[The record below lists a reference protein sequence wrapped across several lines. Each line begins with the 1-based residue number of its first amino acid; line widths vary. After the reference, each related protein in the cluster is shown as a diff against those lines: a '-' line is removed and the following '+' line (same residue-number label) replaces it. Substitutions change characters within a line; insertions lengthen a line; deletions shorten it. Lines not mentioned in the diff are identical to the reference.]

1 LTPQEI
7 LKSLE
12 NLNTI
17 LSIRLNLDEYHK
29 IPYHFKNYSIQ
40 NGRVTFKVEGEFEV
54 DLTVADENSESQ
66 FWFIDFRFLFQPS
79 LSDLAPKHRFDIE
92 QKVNETLK
100 EDGLAGCYKFLH
112 GLVLNHQ
119 ISEFGRQAIAL
130 SSGTWVETL
139 KVEPLNRALSIQYW
153 VNRYGQKGPK
163 SWVILGV
170 HSGKRK
176 TGVPHPRDTPR
187 LFLRWFREGKEV
199 KDANI
204 PFQTATISAES
215 LLKTVIALHVRHI
228 LETTYHE
235 LLKKPIYANGGA
247 RLALCLHNQQPSES
261 KLTVQLTSERQ
272 VFIKIEHITGR
283 CIVGPT
289 TRLTG
294 MYEFKFNLETPEPGN
309 FLHARIDEL
318 RYEAVGEYITAR
330 GSTAGWHRVSNPGLG
345 RDDLKALVPEGTAQ
359 VLWFKRRGWVKNW
372 YLAVSMG
379 SSGERWWLVET

>member
-1 LTPQEI
+1 
-7 LKSLE
+7 
-12 NLNTI
+12 
-17 LSIRLNLDEYHK
+17 
-29 IPYHFKNYSIQ
+29 
-40 NGRVTFKVEGEFEV
+40 VTFKVEGEFEV

-79 LSDLAPKHRFDIE
+79 LSDLAPDHKRKIE
-92 QKVNETLK
+92 EQVNEILR

-112 GLVLNHQ
+112 RLALNHQ
-119 ISEFGRQAIAL
+119 ISEFRRQAIAL

-139 KVEPLNRALSIQYW
+139 TIEPVNRALSIQYW

-176 TGVPHPRDTPR
+176 AGVPHPRDTPR

-199 KDANI
+199 KDASI

-215 LLKTVIALHVRHI
+215 LLKTVIAMHVSHI
-228 LETTYHE
+228 LKSTYHE
-235 LLKKPIYANGGA
+235 LLKKPIYAKGGA
-247 RLALCLHNQQPSES
+247 RLALCLHSQQPSES
-261 KLTVQLTSERQ
+261 KLIVQLMSERQ

-294 MYEFKFNLETPEPGN
+294 MYEYKFNQETPGPEKY
-309 FLHARIDEL
+309 LHTRIDEL
-318 RYEAVGEYITAR
+318 RYEAIAEYITAR
-330 GSTAGWHRVSNPGLG
+330 SSTAGWQRLSNPGLG

-359 VLWFKRRGWVKNW
+359 VLWFKRSGWVKNW
-372 YLAVSMG
+372 HLAVSMG
-379 SSGERWWLVET
+379 SRGEDWWLVET